1 MHYSIVLLIF
11 LVLRVHLLTSEP
23 VPSGCTMSTV
33 GATCEVHLMLRG
45 MVDAEKE
52 VARLEEKI
60 QKLDIQADKLKKT
73 TSIEGYE
80 DKVDRLLLA

>member
-1 MHYSIVLLIF
+1 
-11 LVLRVHLLTSEP
+11 
-23 VPSGCTMSTV
+23 MSTV

-60 QKLDIQADKLKKT
+60 QKLNGQVDKIKKT
-73 TSIEGYE
+73 MNIKGYE
-80 DKVDRLLLA
+80 DKVQWVSASWYLVYYHGKFHQEKIFANFTTCSH

>member
-1 MHYSIVLLIF
+1 MTTI
-11 LVLRVHLLTSEP
+11 
-23 VPSGCTMSTV
+23 

-60 QKLDIQADKLKKT
+60 QKLDGQVDKLKKT
-73 TSIEGYE
+73 MSIEGYE
-80 DKVDRLLLA
+80 DKVCCALGHNPRQHLFCTTVLILMERMIQSNLRN

>member
-1 MHYSIVLLIF
+1 
-11 LVLRVHLLTSEP
+11 
-23 VPSGCTMSTV
+23 
-33 GATCEVHLMLRG
+33 MLRG

-80 DKVDRLLLA
+80 DKVD

>member
-1 MHYSIVLLIF
+1 MTSLM
-11 LVLRVHLLTSEP
+11 LRVHLLRSEP

-52 VARLEEKI
+52 VARLVEKI
-60 QKLDIQADKLKKT
+60 QKLDIQGDKLKKI
-73 TSIEGYE
+73 TSIDGYE
-80 DKVDRLLLA
+80 EKVEQ